1 MPILKLDG
9 VVKRFGGLIAVNNVS
24 MELEQGELAG
34 LIGPNGAGKT
44 TVFNVITGVY
54 RADAGKISFMGVDIT
69 ERKPHE
75 TAALGIARTFQ
86 NIKLFQRMNVLD
98 NVRVACH
105 YRLKASVF
113 SAVFDLPRY
122 VKQEREMTKEALDL
136 LEAVGLKRLANE
148 SAGSLPYGHQRKLEI
163 ARALATKPKL
173 LLLDEPAAGMNPEET
188 AELMKFIK
196 RIRDEF
202 GLTVLLIEHDM
213 KVVMGIC
220 ERITV
225 LDHGCVIAR
234 GSPTEIQSNPEVIK
248 AYLGSGVYARSS

>member
-1 MPILKLDG
+1 VAILKLDG
-9 VVKRFGGLIAVNNVS
+9 VTKRFGGLIAVNNVS
-24 MELEQGELAG
+24 LELEEGELSG

-44 TVFNVITGVY
+44 TIFNVITGVY
-54 RADAGKISFMGVDIT
+54 PVDSGKILFMNQDIT
-69 ERKPHE
+69 RKRPHE

-86 NIKLFQRMNVLD
+86 NIKLFGKMSVLD

-105 YRLKASVF
+105 YRLRASVF
-113 SAVFDLPRY
+113 SAVFSLPNY
-122 VKQEREMTKEALDL
+122 VKQDEELTRESLRL
-136 LEAVGLKRLANE
+136 LEAVGLYKLKNDRA
-148 SAGSLPYGHQRKLEI
+148 SSLPYGHQRKLEI
-163 ARALATKPKL
+163 ARALATKPKI

-188 AELMKFIK
+188 SELMKFIR

-202 GLTVLLIEHDM
+202 NLTILLIEHDM

-234 GSPTEIQSNPEVIK
+234 GSPGEIQSNPEVIK
-248 AYLGSGVYARSS
+248 AYLGSGAYARS

>member
-1 MPILKLDG
+1 MLKLDG
-9 VVKRFGGLIAVNNVS
+9 VTKRFGGLIAVNNVS
-24 MELEQGELAG
+24 LELEEGELSG

-44 TVFNVITGVY
+44 TIFNVITGVY
-54 RADAGKISFMGVDIT
+54 PVDSGKILFMNQDIT
-69 ERKPHE
+69 RKRPHE

-86 NIKLFQRMNVLD
+86 NIKLFGKMSVLD

-105 YRLKASVF
+105 YRLRASVF
-113 SAVFDLPRY
+113 SAVFSLPNY
-122 VKQEREMTKEALDL
+122 VKQDEELTRESLRL
-136 LEAVGLKRLANE
+136 LEAVGLYKLKNDRA
-148 SAGSLPYGHQRKLEI
+148 SSLPYGHQRKLEI
-163 ARALATKPKL
+163 ARALATKPKI

-188 AELMKFIK
+188 SELMKFIR

-202 GLTVLLIEHDM
+202 NLTILLIEHDM

-234 GSPTEIQSNPEVIK
+234 GSPGEIQSNPEVIK
-248 AYLGSGVYARSS
+248 AYLGSGAYARS

>member
-1 MPILKLDG
+1 MAILKLDG
-9 VVKRFGGLIAVNNVS
+9 VTKRFGGLIAVNNVS
-24 MELEQGELAG
+24 LELEEGELSG

-44 TVFNVITGVY
+44 TIFNVITGVY
-54 RADAGKISFMGVDIT
+54 PVDSGKILFMNQDIT
-69 ERKPHE
+69 RKRPHE

-86 NIKLFQRMNVLD
+86 NIKLFGKMSVLD

-105 YRLKASVF
+105 YRLRASVF
-113 SAVFDLPRY
+113 SAVFSLPNY
-122 VKQEREMTKEALDL
+122 VKQDEELTRESLRL
-136 LEAVGLKRLANE
+136 LEAVGLYKLKNDRA
-148 SAGSLPYGHQRKLEI
+148 SSLPYGHQRKLEI
-163 ARALATKPKL
+163 ARALATKPKI

-188 AELMKFIK
+188 SELMKFIR

-202 GLTVLLIEHDM
+202 NLTILLIEHDM

-234 GSPTEIQSNPEVIK
+234 GSPGEIQSNPEVIK
-248 AYLGSGVYARSS
+248 AYLGSGAYARS